1 MSLFVKKGQSK
12 LQAILSGFDVL
23 TQELADF
30 EEANAAAQEDL
41 QAQLDAATAE
51 GNRASRVLEK
61 LEELVK

>member
-1 MSLFVKKGQSK
+1 MNLFVKKGQSK

-23 TQELADF
+23 TQELAAF
-30 EEANAAAQEDL
+30 KEANAAAQEDL

-51 GNRASRVLEK
+51 GNRANRVLEK